1 MRALVLGGTGSI
13 GSVVSRHLLQQGF
26 DVYALSRSPTS
37 AAQMLDMGAI
47 PVRGDIRHPHEWI
60 DCLQDIDA
68 VIHAASTWGDD
79 MDVVDRRL
87 VSALVKGLETPDSS
101 KALIYTGG
109 CWLYGN
115 TGDHIATENSP
126 LCSIPSYLSTI
137 ELIENLLA
145 EPNVRGM
152 VVHPAMVYER
162 GGGVFEQMYKDVETI
177 GYARI
182 FSDPAVR
189 WPLIHKRDLAQVYLL
204 MLRLGNSG
212 DVFNASAIEGVAIGD
227 IANAIS
233 IDAKSNS
240 DPLVC
245 DISVAISEFG
255 DWAEGYALDQR
266 ISGQKARV
274 ALNWRPEHLD
284 VYRDIYS

>member
-1 MRALVLGGTGSI
+1 
-13 GSVVSRHLLQQGF
+13 
-26 DVYALSRSPTS
+26 
-37 AAQMLDMGAI
+37 
-47 PVRGDIRHPHEWI
+47 
-60 DCLQDIDA
+60 
-68 VIHAASTWGDD
+68 
-79 MDVVDRRL
+79 
-87 VSALVKGLETPDSS
+87 
-101 KALIYTGG
+101 
-109 CWLYGN
+109 
-115 TGDHIATENSP
+115 
-126 LCSIPSYLSTI
+126 
-137 ELIENLLA
+137 
-145 EPNVRGM
+145 
-152 VVHPAMVYER
+152 
-162 GGGVFEQMYKDVETI
+162 
-177 GYARI
+177 
-182 FSDPAVR
+182 
-189 WPLIHKRDLAQVYLL
+189 

>member
-1 MRALVLGGTGSI
+1 MRVLVLGGSGSI
-13 GSVVSRHLLQQGF
+13 GSAVSRVLIQEGF
-26 DVYALSRSPTS
+26 DVYALSRSSTS
-37 AAQMLDMGAI
+37 ENQMLDLGAKTI
-47 PVRGDIRHPHEWI
+47 RGDIRRPDEWI
-60 DCLQDIDA
+60 DCLQEMDA
-68 VIHAASTWGDD
+68 VIHAASTWSDD

-87 VSALVKGLETPDSS
+87 VSALVEGLKTPDSS

-115 TGDHIATENSP
+115 TGNHIVTESSP
-126 LCSIPSYLSTI
+126 LCSIPSFLWTI
-137 ELIENLLA
+137 ELIESLLS
-145 EPNVRGM
+145 EPNVRCM

-162 GGGVFEQMYKDVETI
+162 NGGVFEQMYKDIETI

-189 WPLIHKRDLAQVYLL
+189 WPLIHKRDLAQIYLL
-204 MLRLGNSG
+204 MLRKGVSG

-233 IDAKSNS
+233 IDAKNS
-240 DPLVC
+240 RDPLIC
-245 DISVAISEFG
+245 DVSVAMSEFG

-266 ISGQKARV
+266 ISGQKARFD
-274 ALNWRPEHLD
+274 LNWKPEHID